1 MFREDVR
8 LKHVLQHRTSF
19 RGLLL
24 TLLTSVFS
32 DLKNSHKISECTS
45 RFDTACGIAMLFMS
59 LMSVL
64 PSVVFCL
71 KVGLAGY
78 LSILFVRNRVEMV

>member
-19 RGLLL
+19 GGLLL
-24 TLLTSVFS
+24 TLLASVFS
-32 DLKNSHKISECTS
+32 DLKNSHKINECTS

-59 LMSVL
+59 LSVL

-78 LSILFVRNRVEMV
+78 LGILFVRNRVEMV